1 MRGNLYYED
10 NKKTL
15 AKADFEKVHQQP
27 DARLDPEKYN
37 YLYTALGVMES
48 KSDKKK
54 SVAYFLKAATISPEV
69 PNFVN
74 LAMAYQAIQ
83 EYDKA
88 EALLLQANAK
98 KPKNKDVYIKLS
110 ALYFDSKQHDK
121 AVRLL
126 NKTIDLGFKD
136 ILFFKFRAYF
146 YTALGNIEKAE
157 EDIEVAIKMDKK
169 VNNGIVKDE
178 QLRSLIHN
186 LQSLKKNTK
195 K

>member
-1 MRGNLYYED
+1 
-10 NKKTL
+10 
-15 AKADFEKVHQQP
+15 
-27 DARLDPEKYN
+27 
-37 YLYTALGVMES
+37 MES

-54 SVAYFLKAATISPEV
+54 SVAYFLKAVTISPEV

-74 LAMAYQAIQ
+74 LATAYQAIQ

-98 KPKNKDVYIKLS
+98 KPRNKDVYIKLS
-110 ALYFDSKQHDK
+110 ALYFESKQHDK

-146 YTALGNIEKAE
+146 HTALGNIEKAE